1 MLTIGTLPIDSP
13 FILAPLAGISD
24 LPYRM
29 LNRRFGC
36 RFAFTEMISA
46 RSILYGSRRTR
57 KMIASDPG
65 DRPLGLQLLG
75 RDPDDVIRALEFI
88 DPGSFD
94 LFDLNA
100 ACPVPKIVAKGQG
113 AALMKDRR
121 RLAAIL
127 QRLARTVDLPVTVK
141 IRTGWD
147 DASVNAIEI
156 ARAAQDAGA
165 AAVFIHGRTRVQ
177 GYGGEVD
184 YRTVRE
190 VKEALAIPVIGSG
203 NILSARLAARMLKET
218 GCDGV
223 TVARGALGNPWIFRE
238 LEHFRAHGTEPA
250 RPAASEIAD
259 VMTEH
264 LGASAAF
271 HGEKV
276 GTMLFRKF
284 FAWYSRGFSGMK
296 RTREEAF
303 SAETREEMT
312 VLIEELRQSERIGA
326 GCGDPEPAASGFRGL
341 P

>member
-1 MLTIGTLPIDSP
+1 MLKIGTQPIDSP

-46 RSILYGSRRTR
+46 SSILYGSRRTR
-57 KMIASDPG
+57 KMIADDPR
-65 DRPLGLQLLG
+65 DRPLGLQLLA
-75 RDPDDVIRALEFI
+75 RDPDDVSRALEFI
-88 DPGSFD
+88 DPASFNII
-94 LFDLNA
+94 DLNA

-113 AALMKDRR
+113 AALMKDRQ
-121 RLAAIL
+121 RLTAIL
-127 QRLARTVDLPVTVK
+127 ERLVRTVDLPVTVK

-147 DASVNAIEI
+147 DASVNAVEI

-165 AAVFIHGRTRVQ
+165 AAVFIHGRTRKQ

-184 YRTVRE
+184 YRTVGD
-190 VKEALAIPVIGSG
+190 VKKALAVPVIGSG
-203 NILSARLAARMLKET
+203 DILSARLASRMFAET

-238 LEHFRAHGTEPA
+238 FEHFRAHGTEPA
-250 RPAASEIAD
+250 RPTASEIAD
-259 VMTEH
+259 VMIEH
-264 LGASAAF
+264 LNANAAF

-284 FAWYSRGFSGMK
+284 FVWYSRGFSGLK
-296 RTREEAF
+296 RIREEAF
-303 SAETREEMT
+303 SAETRGAMSS
-312 VLIEELRQSERIGA
+312 LIERLRQSERAGA
-326 GCGDPEPAASGFRGL
+326 GGEDTEPAASGVRAL